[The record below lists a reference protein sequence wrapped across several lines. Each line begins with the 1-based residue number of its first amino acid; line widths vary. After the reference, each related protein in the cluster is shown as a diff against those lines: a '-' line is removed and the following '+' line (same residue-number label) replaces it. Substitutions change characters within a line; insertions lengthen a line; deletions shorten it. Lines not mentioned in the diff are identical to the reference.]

1 MDRQGQLSHESQLLR
16 ERNPASGSI
25 DWRTAA
31 VGVALALSG
40 WALGQVY
47 AHSERLARV
56 ETSLA
61 HSQQLL
67 ERIDSKLDRLNR

>member
-1 MDRQGQLSHESQLLR
+1 MDRQGQLTHEPQLLR
-16 ERNPASGSI
+16 ERNPAAGAI

-40 WALGQVY
+40 WALGQVHS
-47 AHSERLARV
+47 HSERLARL
-56 ETSLA
+56 ETSVA

-67 ERIDSKLDRLNR
+67 ERIDAKLDRLNR

>member
-1 MDRQGQLSHESQLLR
+1 VDRQGELTHESQLLR
-16 ERNPASGSI
+16 ERHSSAGAG

-47 AHSERLARV
+47 SHSERLARL
-56 ETSLA
+56 ETSIS
-61 HSQQLL
+61 HQNQLL
-67 ERIDSKLDRLNR
+67 ERIELKVDGLNQ

>member
-16 ERNPASGSI
+16 ERNPASGAI

-40 WALGQVY
+40 WALGQVHS
-47 AHSERLARV
+47 HSERLARL

-67 ERIDSKLDRLNR
+67 ERIDSKLDQLNR

>member
-1 MDRQGQLSHESQLLR
+1 MDRQGELTHESQLLR
-16 ERNPASGSI
+16 ERQSSSGAL

-31 VGVALALSG
+31 LGVALALSG

-47 AHSERLARV
+47 SHSERLARL

-67 ERIDSKLDRLNR
+67 ERIDAKLDRLNR